1 MAKPDPKLE
10 RARRNRFLLISALVS
25 SALIALATSFD
36 WLPSSTGGFGGSL
49 EEGDIVPVPI
59 KAPADLSVV
68 DLEATEAERRAAA
81 DRAPLIYD
89 FDDAWARSV
98 RARVAEAFEAAQQA
112 RAAQAAAETTPVT
125 ESEVAEGTPPAPAPP
140 EVPAAKPSAPGG
152 APAPAPPP
160 QGPSPQDAFRAALG
174 PNVTVSDA
182 ALDQLLAPEQV
193 GTAQQAV
200 QWVLRGVFNLKI
212 LDDRS
217 EVARQPAGRPIEAVP
232 VGSKNRFTLEP
243 GELVPL
249 TLAIERLK
257 GSAGEVLSG
266 RSAELRQAVL
276 ELATA
281 LLRPNLSFNLRAT
294 EEQRKAAAASV
305 ADVTITLRKGEII
318 VRDGERLT
326 ARHIKVL
333 QGIAAQTDLWGQ
345 IEDFVGTW
353 IVTLIVL
360 WVAWRLAVTGIPRF
374 AHEPRDAMFL
384 LSTLVVSAILL
395 KLGLFICDAI
405 ADHPAFAGMVGDA
418 EVRLYYGLPVAC
430 AAILVRLVHNAETT
444 VMFAV
449 VAALLAGLQLGELP
463 FAFYVLVS
471 SIVGALGAERVSQ
484 RGTLLLAGVRVGA
497 VNVALTGALVLL
509 DKNTATIPNFVALI
523 AAFVSGC
530 IAGGLATALA
540 PLVETIFKYTTD
552 IKLLELANREQTL
565 LRDLEVRA
573 PGTYHHSMM
582 VGHLAEK
589 AAEAI
594 GANPLLA
601 KVAGYYHDI
610 GKMKRPHFF
619 VENITITHGQ
629 NRHERLA
636 PSMSTRIIQAHVK
649 DGLEM
654 GENANLAPAI
664 MRGIGEHHGTSITRF
679 FYEKAKEMV
688 DPTKGETVEEHD
700 YRYPGPKP
708 QTREVGIL
716 MLADSVEAAS
726 RTLSDVSRPRVQQLV
741 ARIVNT
747 YFRDGQLDDCNLTLR
762 DLHAIARS
770 LVDTL
775 TAIRHERIDYPEPT
789 DREGRPESKKP
800 DESVVERIEISP
812 KDRSERAA
820 AKREGDLK
828 RLGQA

>member
-1 MAKPDPKLE
+1 MAKPDLKAA
-10 RARRNRFLLISALVS
+10 RARRNRTLLISALIS
-25 SALIALATSFD
+25 SGLISLAMTFD
-36 WLPSSTGGFGGSL
+36 WLPSTRGFGGAL
-49 EEGDIVPVPI
+49 REGDIVQVPI

-68 DLEATEAERRAAA
+68 DHDATEAERRAAR
-81 DRAPLIYD
+81 DNAPLIYD

-98 RARVAEAFEAAQQA
+98 RSRVSEAFEAAAQA
-112 RAAQAAAETTPVT
+112 RAAQARLDAAAAAEAAAPPVPDSKPAPATPVT
-125 ESEVAEGTPPAPAPP
+125 PP
-140 EVPAAKPSAPGG
+140 V
-152 APAPAPPP
+152 APAPPP
-160 QGPSPQDAFRAALG
+160 PDASAASPVPSPEDAFRAALG
-174 PNVTVSDA
+174 PNVSVSVDA
-182 ALDQLLAPEQV
+182 LEELLAPDL
-193 GTAQQAV
+193 TSIAQQAT
-200 QWVLRGVFNLKI
+200 QRVLASVLNMRI

-217 EVARQPAGRPIEAVP
+217 ELERQAGGRPIEALP
-232 VGSKNRFTLEP
+232 VGSRSLITLEP
-243 GELVPL
+243 RALI
-249 TLAIERLK
+249 T
-257 GSAGEVLSG
+257 LSG
-266 RSAELRQAVL
+266 AAARLRTTAAEILADRPESLRDAVL

-294 EEQRKAAAASV
+294 EERRQGAEAGV
-305 ADVTITLRKGEII
+305 VDVTITLRKGEII

-326 ARHIKVL
+326 RRHVKIL
-333 QGIAAQTDLWGQ
+333 QGIAAQTDFRGQ
-345 IEDFVGTW
+345 VEGFLG
-353 IVTLIVL
+353 TLIVTFIVL
-360 WVAWRLAVTGIPRF
+360 WTAWRLATTGIPRF
-374 AHEPRDAMFL
+374 AREERDAMFL
-384 LSTLVVSAILL
+384 LSTLVFSAISL

-418 EVRLYYGLPVAC
+418 SVRLYYGLPVAC

-444 VMFAV
+444 VLFSV

-463 FAFYVLVS
+463 FAFYVLVG

-484 RGTLLLAGVRVGA
+484 RGTLLLAGVRVGG
-497 VNVALTGALVLL
+497 VNVAMTGALLLL
-509 DKNTATIPNFVALI
+509 DRNASPVPALVAI
-523 AAFVSGC
+523 TAAFVSGC
-530 IAGGLATALA
+530 LAGGLATALA

-629 NRHERLA
+629 NRHEKLA

-649 DGLEM
+649 DGLEL
-654 GENANLAPAI
+654 GTKHDLAPAI
-664 MRGIGEHHGTSITRF
+664 MRGIGEHHGTTITRF
-679 FYEKAKEMV
+679 FYEKAKELI
-688 DPTKGETVEEHD
+688 DPSKGETVEEHN

-741 ARIVNT
+741 GRIINN
-747 YFRDGQLDDCNLTLR
+747 YFRDGQLDECNLTLR

-775 TAIRHERIDYPEPT
+775 TAIRHERIDYPDPT
-789 DREGRPESKKP
+789 DREGRPIESKP
-800 DESVVERIEISP
+800 DESLVERIDVP
-812 KDRSERAA
+812 AKDRQERAA
-820 AKREGDLK
+820 PKGEGDLK